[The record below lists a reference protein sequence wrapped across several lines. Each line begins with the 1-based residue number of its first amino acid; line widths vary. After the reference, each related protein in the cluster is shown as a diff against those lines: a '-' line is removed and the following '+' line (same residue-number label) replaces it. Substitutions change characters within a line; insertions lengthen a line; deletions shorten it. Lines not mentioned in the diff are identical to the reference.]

1 MIRINLLAP
10 ERAYAKRKS
19 AGLPLAQRV
28 TIACSLILVAAGLGV
43 LWWWWALDR
52 QSARIDADLAAAGRE
67 TARLKTLITQVET
80 FETQKQQL
88 QQRVA
93 LIEELRQG
101 QSIPVHLLDQLSR
114 ALPEMLWLTD
124 LKQDAGGEL
133 TIEGRCATLTALS
146 DFVGNLEQ
154 SEYFA
159 RPVEIIDSQVE
170 PASPPAGEL
179 IKFSVK
185 AKFGPAAAPA
195 PAAVPVRAGAPG
207 AR

>member
-1 MIRINLLAP
+1 MIHVNLLAP
-10 ERAYAKRKS
+10 ERDHAKRRS
-19 AGLPLAQRV
+19 PGLPLGQRV
-28 TIACSLILVAAGLGV
+28 TVACTLILVAAGLGV
-43 LWWWWALDR
+43 LWWWWALER
-52 QSARIDADLAAAGRE
+52 QSTRLDADIVAAQRE

-80 FETQKQQL
+80 FEKQKQQL

-114 ALPEMLWLTD
+114 ALPDMLWLTD
-124 LKQDAGGEL
+124 LKQDPSGEL

-154 SEYFA
+154 SQYFS

-170 PASPPAGEL
+170 PAAPPAGEL

-185 AKFGPAAAPA
+185 AKFGPAAGAA
-195 PAAVPVRAGAPG
+195 PAAVPARAPVT
-207 AR
+207 R

>member
-1 MIRINLLAP
+1 MIRINLLVP
-10 ERAYAKRKS
+10 ERDHAKRKS
-19 AGLPLAQRV
+19 PGLPLAQRV
-28 TIACSLILVAAGLGV
+28 TIACSLILVVAGLGV

-52 QSARIDADLAAAGRE
+52 QSTRLDADIVAAQRE

-80 FETQKQQL
+80 FEKQKQQL

-124 LKQDAGGEL
+124 LKQDAGGDL
-133 TIEGRCATLTALS
+133 TLEGRCATLTALS

-154 SEYFA
+154 SAYFT
-159 RPVEIIDSQVE
+159 RPVEIIDSQLE
-170 PASPPAGEL
+170 AAAPPAGEL

-185 AKFGPAAAPA
+185 ARFAPAVPPA
-195 PAAVPVRAGAPG
+195 PAAVPVRAGVQG

>member
-10 ERAYAKRKS
+10 GREHAKRK
-19 AGLPLAQRV
+19 APGLPLAQRV
-28 TIACSLILVAAGLGV
+28 TIACSLILVGAGLGI

-52 QSARIDADLAAAGRE
+52 QSTQLDADIAAAQRE

-80 FETQKQQL
+80 FEQQKQQL

-114 ALPEMLWLTD
+114 ALPDMLWLTD
-124 LKQDAGGEL
+124 LKQDTGGDL
-133 TIEGRCATLTALS
+133 TLEGRCATLTALS

-154 SEYFA
+154 STYFT

-170 PASPPAGEL
+170 PAAPPAGEL

-185 AKFGPAAAPA
+185 ARFAPAAAPA
-195 PAAVPVRAGAPG
+195 PAAVSARRGAPAG
-207 AR
+207 R